1 MLSMQP
7 VHKKRAIVSEA
18 ARLLRPGGRY
28 AIHELCVAPDDIDP
42 GLLEQIQ
49 RDLSRSIHVG
59 VRIGTRA
66 GWARLLEEA
75 GLRVE
80 AVTTAPMHLLEARRL
95 VSDEGAAGA
104 ARFVLNAVR
113 TPGAAARL
121 LHLRGVFRAHGRHL
135 SAVALVARRT
145 APRGPPVR
153 DP

>member
-1 MLSMQP
+1 MTAVKSHP
-7 VHKKRAIVSEA
+7 RH
-18 ARLLRPGGRY
+18 RPWP
-28 AIHELCVAPDDIDP
+28 AT
-42 GLLEQIQ
+42 
-49 RDLSRSIHVG
+49 RSIHVG